1 MTGEP
6 FSRYDSADYLR
17 TEEDIAAYLEAVMAA
32 GGEDP
37 AHLVRA
43 LGTVARARDLGQLA
57 QDLGT
62 GDPSFSAVAK
72 VAQALGLRLTLRP
85 AGAS

>member
-1 MTGEP
+1 
-6 FSRYDSADYLR
+6 
-17 TEEDIAAYLEAVMAA
+17 MAE
-32 GGEDP
+32 GGVDP

-43 LGTVARARDLGQLA
+43 LGTVARARDLSELA
-57 QDLGT
+57 QDIGT

-72 VAQALGLRLTLRP
+72 VAKALGLRITLRP